1 MALKQKTTNS
11 VPFETF
17 RPEIYRCLLCRTL
30 YSKIVAVCKKNK
42 LSHFVINLKWM
53 VGGQVNPIISIIT
66 DNNNNENDNSNN
78 NNNNN
83 ILNFSSGGRETCSH
97 QLRPSGLKIFVG
109 K

>member
-1 MALKQKTTNS
+1 MFVLSHFVIPMN
-11 VPFETF
+11 
-17 RPEIYRCLLCRTL
+17 RTL

-83 ILNFSSGGRETCSH
+83 ILNFSSGGGEKCSH
-97 QLRPSGLKIFVG
+97 QLRPEGLKIFVG